1 MTVNRPQRPWLL
13 QRPPVRMWP
22 PTPLT
27 VPMVS
32 DGFSSCSKQ
41 TGEPEGSS
49 QNGFLVAPDPFAS
62 DPCTHRIH
70 ALSFFIQQKGLVP
83 PRLPPPEL
91 DSTAVRAG
99 ATGATVE
106 VSLAVAEEPP

>member
-1 MTVNRPQRPWLL
+1 MGQAAAALAPAKTSSENVASY
-13 QRPPVRMWP
+13 
-22 PTPLT
+22 PTDCPH
-27 VPMVS
+27 VS

-41 TGEPEGSS
+41 IGEPEGSS

-70 ALSFFIQQKGLVP
+70 TLSFFIQQKGLVP
-83 PRLPPPEL
+83 PRLPLPEL
-91 DSTAVRAG
+91 DSAAGVHAG